1 MKTLGKFIVIEGIDG
16 CGGETQT
23 RLLSDF

>member
-1 MKTLGKFIVIEGIDG
+1 MKTSGKFIVIEGIDG